1 LLDGHIFKNR
11 CSYLIYSDSFSLLPQ
26 PLKKRIHARLSKA
39 LNPDQPDP
47 RYAYIPADERQRI
60 LTILRETHPDFRE
73 DSEKSRND

>member
-1 LLDGHIFKNR
+1 M
-11 CSYLIYSDSFSLLPQ
+11 
-26 PLKKRIHARLSKA
+26 
-39 LNPDQPDP
+39 NPDQPDP